1 MISRLYTVKKK
12 YQDNSVCAILVIIE
26 EKEYMCVC
34 TYVYFEPHKC
44 FTPSKYKMK
53 QKSKIEN
60 IPKHN

>member
-12 YQDNSVCAILVIIE
+12 YQDNSVCAILLIIE

-34 TYVYFEPHKC
+34 TYVYSEPHKC

-53 QKSKIEN
+53 QKK
-60 IPKHN
+60 